1 MAFLVDTGL
10 LSIPHCS
17 LSLSLSLSL
26 YLYVSLSLWQT
37 IFLSRQG
44 SPTADLGLWDGERKK
59 TTQRRCKS
67 PVCLPLSQLTLRSG
81 PSAEA
86 NKEQH
91 TNTQSLVSE
100 WTSKKKNIFFE
111 LVSFPFANRLATERW
126 SNGPPH
132 PRFVRQWS
140 RSRCILLEF
149 PIRSYE

>member
-59 TTQRRCKS
+59 NNNTTSMQIARLPSTFPINS
-67 PVCLPLSQLTLRSG
+67 PVRSVG
-81 PSAEA
+81 RGKQRTTHE
-86 NKEQH
+86 H
-91 TNTQSLVSE
+91 TESCKRVDQQ
-100 WTSKKKNIFFE
+100 KKNIFFE

-149 PIRSYE
+149 PIRS

>member
-91 TNTQSLVSE
+91 TNTQSHVSE
-100 WTSKKKNIFFE
+100 WTSKKRTSFLSSFLFRSQTASQPNDGLTAPPTPVSSDNG
-111 LVSFPFANRLATERW
+111 LVAGVYF
-126 SNGPPH
+126 
-132 PRFVRQWS
+132 
-140 RSRCILLEF
+140 
-149 PIRSYE
+149 

>member
-59 TTQRRCKS
+59 TTTQRRCKS

-91 TNTQSLVSE
+91 TNTQSHVSE
-100 WTSKKKNIFFE
+100 WTSKKRTSFLSSFLFRSQTASQPNDGLTAPPTPVSSDNG
-111 LVSFPFANRLATERW
+111 LVAGVYF
-126 SNGPPH
+126 
-132 PRFVRQWS
+132 
-140 RSRCILLEF
+140 
-149 PIRSYE
+149 